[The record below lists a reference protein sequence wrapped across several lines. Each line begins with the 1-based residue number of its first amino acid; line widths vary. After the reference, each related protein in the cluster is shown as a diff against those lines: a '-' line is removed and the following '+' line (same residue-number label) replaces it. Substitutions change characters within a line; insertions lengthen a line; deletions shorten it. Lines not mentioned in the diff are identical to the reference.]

1 MEKKLNM
8 EKTKNTCIMH
18 LKLREDSTVVH
29 NLKGHD
35 AEMKTC
41 ALTFHSYP
49 DTRTKT
55 TSTWILQR
63 LARNSEFVLKN
74 CEL

>member
-1 MEKKLNM
+1 
-8 EKTKNTCIMH
+8 MH
-18 LKLREDSTVVH
+18 LKLREDSTVH

-49 DTRTKT
+49 DANKDDFHLDPAALGT
-55 TSTWILQR
+55 
-63 LARNSEFVLKN
+63 
-74 CEL
+74 